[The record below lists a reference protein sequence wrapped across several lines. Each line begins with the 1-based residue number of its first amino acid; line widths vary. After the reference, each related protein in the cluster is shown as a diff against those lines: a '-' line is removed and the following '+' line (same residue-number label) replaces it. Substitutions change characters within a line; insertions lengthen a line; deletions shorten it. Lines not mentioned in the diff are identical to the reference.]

1 MALES
6 ESVQTDSFDIVF
18 NAHRAYVYSL
28 THTLLGNAQDAEDVT
43 QDVFLR
49 VYKALPSYKPERA
62 SMRTWLTKLTIN
74 ACNTHRRRNFLHH
87 LWRRTPIDGD
97 DAIELEDLSVLGA
110 PEDYALSTELR
121 RTVKDVLS
129 KLRPEHRT
137 VLVLHYYMDMSCPE
151 IAEILECPEGT
162 VYSRL
167 HYARRLVRAQLENRT
182 LRSTAEALVLSNA
195 KEVKGK

>member
-6 ESVQTDSFDIVF
+6 ESVRADSFDVVF
-18 NAHRAYVYSL
+18 NAHRPYVYSL

-49 VYKALPSYKPERA
+49 VYRALPSYQPDRA
-62 SMRTWLTKLTIN
+62 SMRTWLTKLTVN

-87 LWRRTPIDGD
+87 LWRRTPLD
-97 DAIELEDLSVLGA
+97 DEDEATQQLVDTSLLAA
-110 PEDYALSTELR
+110 PEDHAVNSELR
-121 RTVKDVLS
+121 RTVEEVLA
-129 KLRPEHRT
+129 KLRHEHRT

-151 IAEILECPEGT
+151 IAEILDCPEGT

-167 HYARRLVRAQLENRT
+167 HYARRMVRAQLERQT
-182 LRSTAEALVLSNA
+182 QRSAG
-195 KEVKGK
+195 EVDEV

>member
-49 VYKALPSYKPERA
+49 VYKALPSYQPERA
-62 SMRTWLTKLTIN
+62 SMRTWLTKLTVN
-74 ACNTHRRRNFLHH
+74 ACNTHRRRNFLQS
-87 LWRRTPIDGD
+87 LWRRTPIDD
-97 DAIELEDLSVLGA
+97 EVALELVDLSVLGA
-110 PEDYALSTELR
+110 PEDHALNTELR

-129 KLRPEHRT
+129 TLRPEHRT

-151 IAEILECPEGT
+151 IADILECPEGT
-162 VYSRL
+162 LYSRL
-167 HYARRLVRAQLENRT
+167 HYARRLVRAQLEHRS
-182 LRSTAEALVLSNA
+182 LRSGN
-195 KEVKGK
+195 EVEV